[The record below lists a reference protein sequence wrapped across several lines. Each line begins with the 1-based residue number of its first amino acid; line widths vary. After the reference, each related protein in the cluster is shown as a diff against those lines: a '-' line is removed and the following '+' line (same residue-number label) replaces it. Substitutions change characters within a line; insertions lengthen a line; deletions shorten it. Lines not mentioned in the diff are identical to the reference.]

1 MVRIFV
7 RILVNMMLWNLMLKL
22 LVVRKVM
29 VVRVLVVEEERC
41 DDGEEE
47 GDDDGGHVS
56 EDSSWLREVEF
67 IERELEVQ
75 SETDNNKCKG

>member
-1 MVRIFV
+1 
-7 RILVNMMLWNLMLKL
+7 MLKL